1 MNQLLGIDFE
11 TAYSPEYGLK
21 KMNYL
26 EYVKDPRFEVIG
38 VSVKVNDEPAQWFSG
53 TDEET
58 CDWLSQFDWESSA
71 VYAHNG
77 HFDYFILCQHF
88 GILAGVYMD
97 TLSMARPLHG
107 TQVGGSLGKLVAH
120 YNLGEKGNEV
130 VQAIGKWRKDFSP
143 SELKAYGEYCKNDV
157 ELTYKL
163 LLALIER
170 TPKVEMKVIDA
181 VMRMVC
187 EPKLALDV
195 PMLRQALDRLRKRK
209 AQILEEVGISKEDLM
224 SNAKFAGVLESLGV
238 VPPTKYSLKAKD
250 SEGNP
255 KLSYAFAKTDPGM
268 VELLEHEDERIQM
281 IAAARIETKST
292 GREGR
297 LEKLIVAG
305 ELSERLPFPL
315 KYAGA
320 HTNRYSGDWLWN
332 LQNLPKHIDAK
343 RGIREPLRDALT
355 APEGHSI
362 VAIDSSQIEAR
373 VNAWLSGEE
382 QLNELFAQGGDP
394 YCAFAEEVYGRRI
407 TKADTTERFVGK
419 GCVLGLGFL
428 MGHIKLQTTLK
439 KPVNGVSADLSLE
452 ECKRL
457 VDTYRSKFKRIAGF
471 WAQCREAIYC
481 MANGQDYSFG
491 TGATIRVDGKS
502 LILPSGMRL
511 LYDGLQE
518 EYDDSGRLNYS
529 FINRETR
536 TRTKIYNGKL
546 CENIVQSVAR
556 DIISWQMVQAIK
568 AGYDCVGMVHDEL
581 IFVVPDEQL
590 EDAFAEL
597 EGIMKKTPKWAR
609 GCPVSCEGAHAK
621 SYGET

>member
-1 MNQLLGIDFE
+1 MKQLLVIDFE

-21 KMNYL
+21 KFNYL

-38 VSVKVNDEPAQWFSG
+38 VAVKVNDGPAEWFSG
-53 TDEET
+53 TDEAT
-58 CDWLSQFDWESSA
+58 RQWLLQFDWAGSA
-71 VYAHNG
+71 VVAHNG
-77 HFDYFILCQHF
+77 HFDFFILCQHF
-88 GILAGVYMD
+88 GIFAGAYID

-107 TQVGGSLGKLVAH
+107 TQVGGSLDKLVKH

-143 SELKAYGEYCKNDV
+143 SELRAYGEYCKNDV

-163 LLALIER
+163 LLALIGR
-170 TPKVEMKVIDA
+170 TPNVEMKVIDA
-181 VMRMVC
+181 IMRMVC
-187 EPKLALDV
+187 EPKLTLDV
-195 PMLRQALDRLRKRK
+195 PMLKQALERLRKRK
-209 AQILEEVGISKEDLM
+209 AQILDEVGISKEDLM

-238 VPPTKYSLKAKD
+238 TPPTKYSLKVKD
-250 SEGNP
+250 AEGNP

-297 LEKLIVAG
+297 LEKLIIAG
-305 ELSERLPFPL
+305 GLSDQLPFPL

-332 LQNLPKHIDAK
+332 LQNLPRHIDVK
-343 RGIREPLRDALT
+343 RGLREPLRDALI

-362 VAIDSSQIEAR
+362 IAIDSSQIEAR

-407 TKADTTERFVGK
+407 TKADITERFVGK

-428 MGHIKLQTTLK
+428 MGHIKLQATLK
-439 KPVNGVSADLSLE
+439 KPMNGVSADLPLD

-457 VDTYRSKFKRIAGF
+457 VDTYRSKFKNIAGF
-471 WAQCREAIYC
+471 WKECREAIYS
-481 MANGQDYSFG
+481 MANGQEYSFG
-491 TGATIRVDGKS
+491 TGATIRVEGES
-502 LILPSGMRL
+502 LVLPSGMRL

-518 EYDDSGRLNYS
+518 EYDDNGRLNYS

-581 IFVVPDEQL
+581 IFVVPDESL
-590 EDAFAEL
+590 EDAFTEL
-597 EGIMKKTPKWAR
+597 EGIMKKTPKWAK
-609 GCPVSCEGAHAK
+609 GCPVSCEGAYAK